1 MRRGVTTYLFDQAGA
16 VEMACHLPGHY
27 DYGMSGQIEVVPVGP

>member
-1 MRRGVTTYLFDQAGA
+1 VFDEPGI

-27 DYGMSGQIEVVPVGP
+27 AFGMKGEIEVVPHPEPVA